1 MRRLVIEL
9 TRSSLRAVSVH
20 NSPTK
25 PQVQRVLVEP
35 IHAAPDGAWLRG
47 VLKPLEPAGMEV
59 ISVIS
64 REHVITRILTLP
76 STHREELDQM
86 VRLAA
91 KAQLPFPP
99 EQAAMDWALLEEHD
113 GTSVVQLVACQREVI
128 DRHLTLLREGG
139 VEPAVLIPSSWGV
152 AGWYRYFGRS
162 DEQREPA
169 FIVHVDCER
178 TNLVLVRG
186 DGVMSSR
193 SLNQGLAEW
202 QASLAPLLQELERS
216 LASVR
221 KELPGLDAASVMLTG
236 VGPLEEWRGTIE
248 SRVSLPV
255 VVRQGEGPMKRP
267 EILSAQTHAT
277 LPTSLAVVMGLAFA
291 DCRTAVNLLPPDV
304 REAHRQRRRL
314 RELMVTAA
322 LFATA
327 LLCGTGVLMNLVH
340 RTTHQTR
347 HLTEVMH
354 QLEALTGRTA
364 QQLDDV
370 RVIERLLTG
379 RRQLAE
385 ALAALI
391 QATPPE
397 VLFETVTFERA
408 RRELVVRGSAPTTR
422 DVLDYLRVL
431 KDDPHWRQVEL
442 RYSARRG
449 SSAEAL
455 TAFEIAVALDERSS

>member
-9 TRSSLRAVSVH
+9 TRSSLRAVSVQD
-20 NSPTK
+20 SPTK
-25 PQVQRVLVEP
+25 PQAQRVLVEP

-47 VLKPLEPAGMEV
+47 VLKPLKSAGMEV

-64 REHVITRILTLP
+64 REHVITRTLRLP
-76 STHREELDQM
+76 STQREELDPM

-91 KAQLPFPP
+91 KAQLPYPP
-99 EQAAMDWALLEEHD
+99 EQAATDWALLEEHD
-113 GTSVVQLVACQREVI
+113 GASVVQLVACQREVV

-139 VEPAVLIPSSWGV
+139 LEAVALIPSSWGV
-152 AGWYRYFGRS
+152 AGWYRQFGRS
-162 DEQREPA
+162 DALREPA
-169 FIVHVDCER
+169 FIVHVDHER

-186 DGVMSSR
+186 DSVMSSR

-202 QASLAPLLQELERS
+202 QASLEPLLQELERS
-216 LASVR
+216 LASIR
-221 KELPGLDAASVMLTG
+221 KELPGLDAASVILTG
-236 VGPLEEWRGTIE
+236 LGPLEEWRGIIE
-248 SRVSLPV
+248 PRVGLPV
-255 VVRQGEGPMKRP
+255 VARQGEGPMKRP
-267 EILSAQTHAT
+267 EVLIAQEHST

-291 DCRTAVNLLPPDV
+291 DCRSAVNLVPADV

-322 LFATA
+322 LFAAA
-327 LLCGTGVLMNLVH
+327 LLCGTGVLVKLVH
-340 RTTHQTR
+340 RTTNETR

-354 QLEALTGRTA
+354 QLETLTGRTA

-370 RVIERLLTG
+370 RLIERLLTG

-391 QATPPE
+391 QATPPAI
-397 VLFETVTFERA
+397 LFETVTFERA
-408 RRELVVRGSAPTTR
+408 RLELVVRGSAPMTR

-431 KDDPHWRQVEL
+431 KDDPHWLQAEL

-455 TAFEIAVALDERSS
+455 TAFEIALTLGERSS

>member
-20 NSPTK
+20 GSPTRR
-25 PQVQRVLVEP
+25 QVQRVLVKP

-47 VLKPLEPAGMEV
+47 VLKPLQPAGMEV

-64 REHVITRILTLP
+64 REHVITRTLKLP
-76 STHREELDQM
+76 STQREELDQM

-91 KAQLPFPP
+91 KAQLPYPP
-99 EQAAMDWALLEEHD
+99 EQAATDWALLEEHE

-128 DRHLTLLREGG
+128 DRHLMVLREAGL
-139 VEPAVLIPSSWGV
+139 EPVALIPSSWGV
-152 AGWYRYFGRS
+152 AGWYRHFGRS
-162 DEQREPA
+162 EELREPV
-169 FIVHVDCER
+169 FIVHVDGER

-193 SLNQGLAEW
+193 SLAQGLAEW
-202 QASLAPLLQELERS
+202 QASLEPLLQELERS

-221 KELPGLDAASVMLTG
+221 KELPGLEAASVILTG
-236 VGPLEEWRGTIE
+236 IGPLEEWRGAIE
-248 SRVSLPV
+248 PRVGLSV
-255 VVRQGEGPMKRP
+255 VARQGEGPMKRP
-267 EILSAQTHAT
+267 DVLTAQDPST

-291 DCRTAVNLLPPDV
+291 DCRTAVNLVPLDV

-322 LFATA
+322 LFVAA
-327 LLCGTGVLMNLVH
+327 LLCGTGVLINVVH
-340 RTTHQTR
+340 RKTHETR
-347 HLTEVMH
+347 HLAEVMR
-354 QLEALTGRTA
+354 QLEALTGQTG

-370 RVIERLLTG
+370 RLIERLLTG
-379 RRQLAE
+379 RRRLAE

-397 VLFETVTFERA
+397 ILFDTVTFERA
-408 RRELVVRGSAPTTR
+408 RHELIIRGSAPTTR

-431 KDDPHWRQVEL
+431 KDDPHWQHAQL

-455 TAFEIAVALDERSS
+455 TAFEIAMALGEHAS